1 MPGDSH
7 PLVASLAEAGRISS
21 YFQMP
26 LVDIRDG
33 GWTSA
38 RDLFLGDDEY
48 LRRLVQ
54 DYGQAAWGAANNHV
68 AGSAFIIAYLTRVVH
83 PALAQLILYR
93 RLPNVSLDNLAFH
106 RTNGRIDATGLVH
119 PCFAALPGDPAA
131 GHPDAIPLADGP
143 ALLQQLVA
151 WLFNDN
157 AAPVIEALCRAA
169 RASVRVS
176 HNAVAAA
183 CAQALHQLYTLA
195 ANPDLVAATA
205 AALFQDPASPA
216 YRQVSMEVI
225 EQQGGKRG
233 LFGRRAGCCLVWR
246 TQRADGYCANC
257 ILTPRG
263 EQTRH
268 FRQMLQ
274 NLP

>member
-1 MPGDSH
+1 MPGNSH

-26 LVDIRDG
+26 VVDARDG

-48 LRRLVQ
+48 LRRLVL
-54 DYGQAAWGAANNHV
+54 DYGQAAWGADNNHV

-83 PALAQLILYR
+83 PALAQLILYG
-93 RLPNVSLDNLAFH
+93 RLPNVCLDNLAFH

-119 PCFAALPGDPAA
+119 PSFAALPGDPAT
-131 GHPDAIPLADGP
+131 GHTDAHRVDDDK
-143 ALLQQLVA
+143 ALLRQLVA
-151 WLFNDN
+151 WLFNEN

-176 HNAVAAA
+176 RNAVAAA
-183 CAQALHQLYTLA
+183 CAQALHQLYSLA
-195 ANPDLVAATA
+195 AEPDLVAATA
-205 AALFQDPASPA
+205 AALFRDPASPA
-216 YRQVSMEVI
+216 YGQVGMEVI
-225 EQQGGKRG
+225 EQGGKRG

-246 TQRADGYCANC
+246 TPRADGYCANC

-263 EQTRH
+263 EQTRQ

-274 NLP
+274 KLP